1 MSGAR
6 LRDVAQGAGVSLA
19 TASRVLSGSDY
30 PVKED
35 LRRKVLEV
43 AEALDYIPNAQAQG
57 LLLGN
62 PGSIGVLVGD
72 VGDPYFSSMIAGIH
86 DEATVRKYMVTVL
99 NTERDPAQEIQAFR
113 SLQAQGVGMA
123 IIAGSGLLDEEWQ
136 RSIASRLTTFTSD
149 GLRTAVVIGRHD
161 VDAPVS
167 RILVDNRSAGRQI
180 GEHLAGL
187 GHREVI
193 ILSGNPALTST
204 VDRIEGIRE
213 VLGGSVRVRPARG
226 TRDDAHAVMA
236 DAMAEFPGTT
246 AVVGTA
252 DQMAIGAMVWLRE
265 NGYSVPGDVSVVGC
279 NDIWVSRDLTPALT
293 TVALP
298 LRDMGAAALELG
310 VRARTEGLVDET
322 FEPQLVVRESTG
334 PARAAD

>member
-1 MSGAR
+1 M
-6 LRDVAQGAGVSLA
+6 AQAAGVSLA

-35 LRRKVLEV
+35 LRKKVLEV
-43 AEALDYIPNAQAQG
+43 AEELDYIPNAQAQG

-62 PGSIGVLVGD
+62 PGAVGVLVGD

-86 DEATVRKYMVTVL
+86 DEATKRKYMVTVL
-99 NTERDPAQEIQAFR
+99 NTERDPAQELQAFR

-123 IIAGSGLLDEEWQ
+123 IIAGSGLLDDGWKAD
-136 RSIASRLTTFTSD
+136 IGPRLTRFTSD

-161 VDAPVS
+161 FEAPVS

-180 GEHLAGL
+180 GEHLAAL
-187 GHREVI
+187 GHRDVV

-204 VDRIEGIRE
+204 VDRIDGIRE
-213 VLGGSVRVRPARG
+213 GLGGDVNVLVRQARG
-226 TRDDAHAVMA
+226 TRDAAHAATAEV
-236 DAMAEFPGTT
+236 MAEFPQTT

-298 LRDMGAAALELG
+298 LRAMGAAALELG
-310 VRARTEGLVDET
+310 VRARTEGPVDET
-322 FEPQLVVRESTG
+322 FEPELIVRESTG
-334 PARAAD
+334 PARQLG

>member
-1 MSGAR
+1 MAK
-6 LRDVAQGAGVSLA
+6 GAGVSLA

-30 PVKED
+30 PVKEN

-99 NTERDPAQEIQAFR
+99 NTERDPARELGAFR

-123 IIAGSGLLDEEWQ
+123 IIAGSGLLDEDW
-136 RSIASRLTTFTSD
+136 RRDISARLTTFTSD
-149 GLRTAVVIGRHD
+149 GLRTAVLVGRHD

-180 GEHLAGL
+180 GEHLASL
-187 GHREVI
+187 GHRDVVV
-193 ILSGNPALTST
+193 LAGNPALTST
-204 VDRIEGIRE
+204 VDRIAGVRE
-213 VLGGSVRVRPARG
+213 VLGEGVRVRPAGG
-226 TRDDAHAVMA
+226 TRDCAYDATAE
-236 DAMAEFPGTT
+236 AMAEFPQTT

-265 NGYSVPGDVSVVGC
+265 NGHSIPGDVSVVGC

-298 LRDMGAAALELG
+298 LREMGAGALELG
-310 VRARTEGLVDET
+310 VRARTEGPVDET
-322 FEPQLVVRESTG
+322 FEPKLIVRESTG
-334 PARAAD
+334 PARATR

>member
-35 LRRKVLEV
+35 LRKKVLEV
-43 AEALDYIPNAQAQG
+43 AESLDYIPNAQAQG

-62 PGSIGVLVGD
+62 PGAVGVLVGD

-86 DEATVRKYMVTVL
+86 DEATKRQYMVTVL
-99 NTERDPAQEIQAFR
+99 NTERDPVQELQSFR

-123 IIAGSGLLDEEWQ
+123 IIAGSGLLDETWQ
-136 RSIASRLTTFTSD
+136 ERIGARLTSFTSD

-161 VDAPVS
+161 VEAPVS

-180 GEHLAGL
+180 GEHLAAL
-187 GHREVI
+187 GHRDVL
-193 ILSGNPALTST
+193 ILAGNPALTST
-204 VDRIEGIRE
+204 VDRIEGVRE
-213 VLGGSVRVRPARG
+213 ALGDGVRVRPAGG
-226 TRDDAHAVMA
+226 TRDAAHAA
-236 DAMAEFPGTT
+236 TGEAMAEFPGTT

-265 NGYSVPGDVSVVGC
+265 NGYSIPGDVSVVGC

-293 TVALP
+293 TVSLP
-298 LRDMGAAALELG
+298 LHQMGAAALELG
-310 VRARTEGLVDET
+310 VRARKEGPVDQT
-322 FEPQLVVRESTG
+322 FEPELVVRDSTG
-334 PARAAD
+334 PARAAR

>member
-1 MSGAR
+1 M
-6 LRDVAQGAGVSLA
+6 AQGAGVSLA

-30 PVKED
+30 PVKEE
-35 LRRKVLEV
+35 LRKKVLEV
-43 AEALDYIPNAQAQG
+43 AESLDYIPNAQAQG

-62 PGSIGVLVGD
+62 PGSVGVLVGD

-86 DEATVRKYMVTVL
+86 DEATKRKYMVTVL
-99 NTERDPAQEIQAFR
+99 NTERDPIQEIQAFR

-123 IIAGSGLLDEEWQ
+123 IIAGSGLLDEAW
-136 RSIASRLTTFTSD
+136 RDSIGARIASFTSD

-161 VDAPVS
+161 VEAPVS

-180 GEHLAGL
+180 GEHLAKL

-193 ILSGNPALTST
+193 LLAGNPALTST
-204 VDRIEGIRE
+204 VDRIEGVRE
-213 VLGGSVRVRPARG
+213 ALGDGVHVRPARG
-226 TRDDAHAVMA
+226 TRDDAHAAMA
-236 DAMAEFPGTT
+236 GAMAEFPQTT

-265 NGYSVPGDVSVVGC
+265 NGYDIPGDVSVVGC

-298 LRDMGAAALELG
+298 LRDMGSGALELG
-310 VRARTEGLVDET
+310 VRARTEGPVDKT
-322 FEPQLVVRESTG
+322 FNPELIIRESTG
-334 PARAAD
+334 PARLAD